1 MAAAAAASSQV
12 KQLGEILKKQQE
24 PFILET
30 YLVERGA
37 FFNRKHCNL
46 QRGEKEASFGC
57 FNGRRKKGVHNL
69 VRFLFNQM
77 ASIKNVRSKRGESSE
92 SEAERISCDGS
103 STTLNWGSESDDVEE
118 KEEERES
125 CSSASVSNK
134 SKCISFA
141 DSSHQ
146 NLEFCN
152 PNEEK
157 VSSFSV
163 SFCSLHSV
171 FFLFYSAELQQINGV
186 TLQWECMEDQQQQL
200 SPDSVLQGFA
210 SSSSPPPTHNRNVSS
225 LSSGNK
231 SSEQTRQL
239 LFDCIAQVVEMSQLH
254 HHHGSKR
261 KLLSCAN
268 ETVLLS
274 RSTWSWRK
282 GKTFHESIDEW
293 SDDEQRREIGLQIE
307 DEIFQQIM
315 DKIILDLIGN
325 WHS

>member
-1 MAAAAAASSQV
+1 MAAAAAASQV
-12 KQLGEILKKQQE
+12 KQLGEILQEQQE

-37 FFNRKHCNL
+37 FFNRKHYNL
-46 QRGEKEASFGC
+46 QREDKEASFGC

-69 VRFLFNQM
+69 VRFLFHQM
-77 ASIKNVRSKRGESSE
+77 GSIKNVRSKRGGSSE

-118 KEEERES
+118 KEEKRES
-125 CSSASVSNK
+125 CSSASVSDE

-157 VSSFSV
+157 
-163 SFCSLHSV
+163 
-171 FFLFYSAELQQINGV
+171 QINGV
-186 TLQWECMEDQQQQL
+186 ILQWECMEDQKQQL

-210 SSSSPPPTHNRNVSS
+210 SSSHDASSSPLTTNNRNVSDLRS
-225 LSSGNK
+225 ANK
-231 SSEQTRQL
+231 SNEQTRQL

-261 KLLSCAN
+261 KLLSCTS
-268 ETVLLS
+268 ETLLLS

-293 SDDEQRREIGLQIE
+293 SDDGQRREIGLQIG
-307 DEIFQQIM
+307 DEIFQQIK
-315 DKIILDLIGN
+315 DEIILDLIGN